1 MTTIANTIPY
11 AFLSGAFPA
20 FKKLD
25 LERPYVFY
33 KTKSSA
39 KIASFVVTGVILF
52 ANAFCIIEPAMG
64 GDWSSTIWSIVGPLF
79 FFAIALAMVA
89 RHNKK
94 VRS

>member
-1 MTTIANTIPY
+1 M
-11 AFLSGAFPA
+11 
-20 FKKLD
+20 
-25 LERPYVFY
+25 FY
-33 KTKSSA
+33 KTKTSA

-79 FFAIALAMVA
+79 FSIALAMVA